1 MVHRVIVLPHR
12 NCSLLPMEFTAV
24 AAELARR
31 ADLPDV
37 PNGIDGDARRY
48 WLDRAERRLVEKIA
62 PAAVRCG

>member
-37 PNGIDGDARRY
+37 PNGIDGDERRY
-48 WLDRAERRLVEKIA
+48 WLDRAERRLVQKIA